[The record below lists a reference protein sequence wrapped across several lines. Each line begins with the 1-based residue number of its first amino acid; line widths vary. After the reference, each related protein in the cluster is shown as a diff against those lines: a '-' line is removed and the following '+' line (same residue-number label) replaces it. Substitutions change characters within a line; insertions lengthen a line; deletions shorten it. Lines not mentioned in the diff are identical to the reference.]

1 MNFQTIVTLN
11 CMENG
16 KTVYTIKLDNLLNY
30 NFVWDSS
37 KLCTLYLVTSSLNIN
52 DLNMLI
58 TKPYEAYVLIGLKK
72 IFEGDKEKTYSIP
85 ARVFRHLIV
94 KGDYKTTELTFYETW
109 SEKDND

>member
-1 MNFQTIVTLN
+1 MNFQTIATLD

-16 KTVYTIKLDNLLNY
+16 KSIYTIKLDNLLNY

-72 IFEGDKEKTYSIP
+72 VFEENKEKTYSIP
-85 ARVFRHLIV
+85 ARVFRHLVI